1 MGLLIAILL
10 ILVMFIVTFIL
21 ASEHDEGA
29 KATHEP
35 MEVRL
40 PQVRLAIGH
49 IGKVPPRGR
58 LPDKQ

>member
-1 MGLLIAILL
+1 
-10 ILVMFIVTFIL
+10 MFIVTFIL